1 MNASD
6 FDATA
11 DDSSYN
17 FIYEKLVESEDD
29 INGMIAYSLY
39 KREKIEFIRSFLSK
53 FPSTAGLRPK
63 KSESLFIYL
72 LILMLGSMPTEFKL
86 A

>member
-29 INGMIAYSLY
+29 INGMIAYSLH

-53 FPSTAGLRPK
+53 CTAGLRPK